1 MLKAVG
7 ARRWYLPPYSPDLN
21 PVEKAL
27 SKIKHWM
34 RLAQKRPPRKPS
46 RDTSQAS
53 QSHPPI
59 RMLQLHPKRWICSRQ
74 NVNALGA
81 RVQAQPC

>member
-34 RLAQKRPPRKPS
+34 RLAQKRPPPGSPLAIRRRLLKAIRPS
-46 RDTSQAS
+46 ECCNY
-53 QSHPPI
+53 I
-59 RMLQLHPKRWICSRQ
+59 RSAGYAHVKT
-74 NVNALGA
+74 
-81 RVQAQPC
+81 